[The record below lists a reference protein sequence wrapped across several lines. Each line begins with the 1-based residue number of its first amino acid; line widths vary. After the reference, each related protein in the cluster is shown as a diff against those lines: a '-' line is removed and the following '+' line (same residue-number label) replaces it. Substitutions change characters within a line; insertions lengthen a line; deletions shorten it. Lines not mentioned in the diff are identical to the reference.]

1 MSLTAEEVGESLRTH
16 LMGEGLYVT
25 DCERHDGAL
34 HVGYES
40 MAVSDGVP
48 SAEVGTVLRL
58 LLDLAGIET
67 AGRDV
72 AGIAEAGSWDPE
84 DVHVWVFEDPG
95 SQAERGRIEEDEA
108 EGEDSVSRDEKDETE
123 GEGSA
128 EAGSRGRR
136 EAAGERPGTDGA
148 VGSGDRTQ
156 KGHYEVREGWFHALR
171 EGYLSETD
179 FSTLVLSTLG

>member
-84 DVHVWVFEDPG
+84 DVHVWMFEDPG
-95 SQAERGRIEEDEA
+95 SRG
-108 EGEDSVSRDEKDETE
+108 
-123 GEGSA
+123 
-128 EAGSRGRR
+128 EAGGRGRR
-136 EAAGERPGTDGA
+136 EPAGERPGADGA
-148 VGSGDRTQ
+148 VGSGDPTQ

-171 EGYLSETD
+171 EGHLSETD